1 MKPTVC
7 RNRVRTMK
15 PLLMHLVIPRT
26 AECWYSRC
34 FTLFRCFAVAEG
46 TVQRKAHNAPHVR
59 ELHQAPCTIV
69 VSLQCDRL
77 SSADRFVAFQP
88 FASIHSITV
97 SHDNME
103 RRPGLGSDVTNASPL
118 NAFVVLAVTTGMCN
132 QWQLRAMQD
141 MWKKLNWLLRLC
153 WVLSHWKKLHSPLL
167 HRWTG

>member
-103 RRPGLGSDVTNASPL
+103 RRPGLGSDVTTRLHLTHLWCWQSL
-118 NAFVVLAVTTGMCN
+118 LACATNDNSEQCKTCERN
-132 QWQLRAMQD
+132 
-141 MWKKLNWLLRLC
+141 
-153 WVLSHWKKLHSPLL
+153 
-167 HRWTG
+167 